1 MKLINDELVYLTN
14 ENEHNT
20 IEFYIGTI
28 LGVTN
33 ESYDY
38 SQINKDKSTNITKKI
53 FLKKIVTDPESFS
66 LFDLN
71 LLKIKHTDKQII
83 YLTLLAAIIKQKI
96 QLTYLSKLIDEIIKE

>member
-33 ESYDY
+33 VGDCG
-38 SQINKDKSTNITKKI
+38 IIDA
-53 FLKKIVTDPESFS
+53 ESF
-66 LFDLN
+66 
-71 LLKIKHTDKQII
+71 
-83 YLTLLAAIIKQKI
+83 
-96 QLTYLSKLIDEIIKE
+96 